1 MDFTEADL
9 IKIVLSVLCGSVL
22 GFEREYHNKT
32 AGFRTIIL
40 ICLGSTV
47 FTIASQ
53 KMGGSD
59 DRIAANII
67 TGIGFIGAGVI
78 FKNDINVKGLT
89 TAAVIW
95 ITAAIGMVIGIN
107 QYFMGIGLSIIVLI
121 ILSLFSK
128 IEEFID
134 KLNHKINYSITFI
147 NTDLVNLQIVE
158 KHINTL
164 ELKSRV
170 RQMSKKDNR
179 LFVILEVTGNKD
191 KVKLLSEKL
200 IATYEVYQV

>member
-1 MDFTEADL
+1 MNFTEADL
-9 IKIVLSVLCGSVL
+9 IKIILAVLCGSVL

-95 ITAAIGMVIGIN
+95 ITAAIGMVIGIS
-107 QYFMGIGLSIIVLI
+107 QYVMGIGLSIIVLI

-128 IEEFID
+128 IEDLID
-134 KLNHKINYSITFI
+134 NLNHKINYSITFI
-147 NTDLVNLQIVE
+147 NTDLVNLEIVE
-158 KHINTL
+158 KHIDQL
-164 ELKSRV
+164 DLKSRIK
-170 RQMSKKDNR
+170 QMSKKDNR